1 MAAAMGALGS
11 YSALLQGFT
20 WAEAWTVFLA
30 VLPAWLFGALVG
42 YLVSAPPTRR
52 AVPRPSGGH

>member
-1 MAAAMGALGS
+1 MGALGT

-20 WAEAWTVFLA
+20 WAEAWSVFLA

-42 YLVSAPPTRR
+42 YLVSAPPARR
-52 AVPRPSGGH
+52 ARLRPARGH